1 MDFMKRL
8 QNSVTTKEQ
17 QMALDNCI
25 GLFVT
30 GSQLYGTSTPSSDWD
45 YEGVFVETP
54 EYILGNKSCDEV
66 SFSTGNDKSRNTS
79 EDIDCKLYSLRKYF
93 SLAQQNNP
101 NKVEW
106 FFIPNEKFMFKND
119 KYWNMIADNQSIFLS
134 LKLKHSFSGYAKSQE
149 HKLVTKK
156 KRYEELKSFREVL
169 AEGLHNHKDTI
180 GDLDLLE
187 THEHKKYHRETDTV
201 GIHHVKR
208 MKEKY
213 HFIEYKKTPEDTDSI
228 KVDNKEYNLGMPIQR
243 IYDYVDKEVETY
255 GGRLDYVK
263 DYGYDVKFA
272 AHLFRL
278 YFEGLRLLRD
288 GNLIFPMP
296 EEEVK
301 FMMDIKA
308 GKHRLEFLL
317 EQSKSWEPIF
327 EEAYDENKAKL
338 PHSPNHEAIDKLQQ
352 NMIIDYWIYKGYI
365 GEY

>member
-8 QNSVTTKEQ
+8 KDIAKTPEQ
-17 QMALDNCI
+17 KMALENCI

-30 GSQLYGTSTPSSDWD
+30 GSQLYGTNTPASDID
-45 YEGVFVETP
+45 YEGIFVETP

-66 SFSTGNDKSRNTS
+66 SFSTGDDKSRNTS

-106 FFIPNEKFMFKND
+106 FFIPDDKFVLKTN
-119 KYWNMIADNQSIFLS
+119 YWDWIAEYKHLFLS

-156 KRYEELKSFREVL
+156 KRYEELRSFRDIL
-169 AEGLHNHKDTI
+169 QEGISSGKEII
-180 GDLDLLE
+180 GDMDLLE
-187 THEHKKYHRETDTV
+187 IHEHKKYHRDTDTV
-201 GIHHVKR
+201 GTHQVPR

-213 HFIEYKKTPEDTDSI
+213 HFIEYKRTSEDTDGI
-228 KVDNKEYNLGMPIQR
+228 RVDNKDYNFGMPIQR
-243 IYDYVDKEVETY
+243 IFDYVNKEVETY
-255 GGRLDYVK
+255 GGRLEYVK
-263 DYGYDVKFA
+263 EYGFDVKFA

-278 YFEGLRLLRD
+278 YFEGLRLLKD
-288 GNLIFPMP
+288 GNLVFPMP

-308 GKHRLEFLL
+308 GKYDLDFLL
-317 EQSKSWEPIF
+317 KKSKDLEPQF
-327 EEAYDENKAKL
+327 ETAYEENLAKL
-338 PHSPNHEAIDKLQQ
+338 PYTPNHADIDVLQRD
-352 NMIIDYWIYKGYI
+352 MILAYWKYKELI
-365 GEY
+365 

>member
-1 MDFMKRL
+1 MDLMKRL
-8 QNSVTTKEQ
+8 RDSVSCEEQ
-17 QMALDNCI
+17 QMALDNCV

-30 GSQLYGTSTPSSDWD
+30 GSQLYGTSTPASDFD
-45 YEGVFVETP
+45 YEGVFIESP

-66 SFSTGNDKSRNTS
+66 NFSTGDNNSRNTS

-106 FFIPNEKFMFKND
+106 FFIPNERFMFKVE
-119 KYWNMIADNQSIFLS
+119 KYWNQIIDNKGIFLS

-169 AEGLHNHKDTI
+169 KEGLAQGHLII

-187 THEHKKYHRETDTV
+187 IHEHKKYHRDTDTV
-201 GIHHVKR
+201 GTHNVPR
-208 MKEKY
+208 MKLKY
-213 HFIEYKKTPEDTDSI
+213 HFIEYKRTSEDTDGI
-228 KVDNKEYNLGMPIQR
+228 RVDNKDYNFGMPIQR
-243 IYDYVDKEVETY
+243 IYDYVNKEVETY
-255 GGRLDYVK
+255 GGRLEYVK
-263 DYGYDVKFA
+263 EYGFDVKFA

-278 YFEGLRLLRD
+278 YFEGLRLLSEGD
-288 GNLIFPMP
+288 LVFPMP

-308 GKHRLEFLL
+308 GKYDLDFLL
-317 EQSKSWEPIF
+317 AKSKELEPLF
-327 EEAYDENKAKL
+327 ETAYEENKAKL
-338 PHSPNHEAIDKLQQ
+338 PYTPNHAEIDKLQQ
-352 NMIIDYWIYKGYI
+352 SIILEFWKDRKLI
-365 GEY
+365 